1 VHATANVAPITEG
14 ETLISGQARARRGP
28 IRLGVSLAKPNHDM
42 DRVSCKVGQCIR
54 IMPSDVLRP
63 KGVTEHLAELV
74 VDWCLP
80 RDNVDRP
87 ACGFGLE

>member
-1 VHATANVAPITEG
+1 MLKEQPWNTGLVLVD
-14 ETLISGQARARRGP
+14 LIEVVPDLLAEKDEFG
-28 IRLGVSLAKPNHDM
+28 LGLLA
-42 DRVSCKVGQCIR
+42 RVSCKVGQCIS

>member
-1 VHATANVAPITEG
+1 MSRKEQPGNTGLVLVD
-14 ETLISGQARARRGP
+14 LIEVVPDLLAEKDEFG
-28 IRLGVSLAKPNHDM
+28 LGLLA
-42 DRVSCKVGQCIR
+42 RVSRKVGQCIS